1 MGSDGVAVVVGW
13 VVSMMVSS
21 GCEISVDLVVAD
33 SA

>member
-13 VVSMMVSS
+13 VVSVMVSS
-21 GCEISVDLVVAD
+21 GCEIGAGLVVAD